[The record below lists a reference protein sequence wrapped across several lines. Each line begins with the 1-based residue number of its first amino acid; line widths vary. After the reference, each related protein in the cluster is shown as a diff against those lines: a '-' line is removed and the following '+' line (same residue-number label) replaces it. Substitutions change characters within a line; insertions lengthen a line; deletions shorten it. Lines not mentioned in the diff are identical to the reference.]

1 MSGTES
7 TGKRRLTPDQAC
19 ALAQSHAQRGN
30 VGEAKNILQKAIRAS
45 PNHARSV
52 HEYGLLKF
60 KLGRGEEALDLL
72 RRAVTLAPGEA
83 LYHSNLGLAF
93 QRLDRLYEAEAAY
106 RRALALGGV
115 CI

>member
-7 TGKRRLTPDQAC
+7 TGKHLLAPDQAC

-30 VGEAKNILQKAIRAS
+30 VGEAEKILQKAIRAA

-52 HEYGLLKF
+52 HEYGLLKLD
-60 KLGRGEEALDLL
+60 LGRGEEALDLF

-83 LYHSNLGLAF
+83 LYHSNLGMAF
-93 QRLDRLYEAEAAY
+93 QRLNRLYEAEAA
-106 RRALALGGV
+106 
-115 CI
+115 